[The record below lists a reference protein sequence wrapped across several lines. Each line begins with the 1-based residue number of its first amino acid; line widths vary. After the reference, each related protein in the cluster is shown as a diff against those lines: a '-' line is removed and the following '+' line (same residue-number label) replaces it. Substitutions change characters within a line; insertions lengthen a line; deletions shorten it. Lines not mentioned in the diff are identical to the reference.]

1 MSKEYQRRRQK
12 ALDRLAQHQA
22 RVAFKQ
28 MPDAPD
34 VGTEEYNALNAFD
47 ISKAEAERQQLL
59 KDIEVFKGFETLAG
73 IGQPLTE
80 PIYGANDEAI
90 YFADYFPDYDKA
102 LDLTTGA
109 NSKAAIDSVNPN
121 TRLKEL
127 EKQINAARVV
137 QAANLE
143 NNADFAQKSWGTDEA
158 TKLLGRLNNRMLTA
172 DERRRFFYIYNTQGV
187 DAATSYIEG
196 LRGDIQDRKVQ
207 NVYNFAD
214 DNEHLASL
222 LSVGTQGL
230 AALETGADLV
240 TYFMNGGLTEA
251 EAVMMARYTEALRS
265 GASADLGEFQSLL
278 YNTMMSGAD
287 SRLAM
292 LIPFPGAGETVLGL
306 SAAGSTMNDVLARGG
321 SYSEAVTEGV
331 WAGIFEGLFE
341 SLSIGNIKNVDKWL
355 KSIDPKSVKDIA
367 FKLAASMGVN
377 ASEEMATEIANIA
390 LDTAYMGELSNAAL
404 KVKEYV
410 DAGMSFEDAKAKVSK
425 EMLKQVGE
433 AGLSGALMG
442 GAFFGGA
449 VGIHHTKT
457 AAVKG
462 YNAINKKAVQKR
474 MAEVNANTKKNVPK
488 AVANAEEA
496 AKTATIP
503 TATPATASS
512 TTQSTTAEIS
522 KSNALEIVQADGQK
536 LSEIY
541 VEKDGNL
548 VSLDQLS
555 IEDGDLAMA
564 YSYAATTGSVESA
577 NAFVKAYVASG
588 ENASPTQFWTA
599 WMGIAA
605 NGQTLRTTDEN
616 MKKVF
621 AEYGDTLSEET
632 KLAAWL
638 SGVEMKKTAS
648 ERRVEAA
655 AQAKA
660 TWEKDG
666 KKVVKGKI
674 DASALQGVELDA
686 KQKEFVSFGK
696 LFAEA
701 LGMNVTFTASKKG
714 ARKENGK
721 YDRTTNT
728 IYIDIFSGIDNKAN
742 YNAMQSA
749 LSNTLSHEVV
759 HNMRIVSPEYYDTL
773 SEYVFE
779 TLKAQG
785 MDIDERIRYYMDEDN
800 ISRTDAVE
808 EIVAHACDGML
819 QTSATVREFMEGF
832 YKKDKRAANRFKQNV
847 RDVLKRLKEVFDNL
861 LGVKAYSAEAHLL
874 YEAGADTVA
883 EIQKI
888 FDQGV
893 TSMREGNLARNYEVQ
908 NSGKTGE
915 QESAVNVVKQDLA
928 NKDVMFNL
936 RATKSHKEKLSEQ
949 YSNSASIS
957 LEELTKRYDKIIE
970 IWERLGGELNSNFLN
985 EWNNKVGR
993 DRAFTVFKAQAGYK
1007 YNVEL
1012 SSMCKKGVPL
1022 FEAIDEIVKK
1032 EVMKELDSNIIGK
1045 AEKEI
1050 LYDILKDHHFEIP
1063 CAICYVEQA
1072 RQREGVIIDAFL
1084 NGKIEKDSKGNITTF
1099 KLGWNE
1105 VLHDIEK
1112 EMKANGVDYIFKT
1125 ADRSIATD
1133 KYIPQDITMDS
1144 ATQEKFYNALKKVA
1158 NKEISRY
1165 NKAEGKNR
1173 KLVTDVTPSAIKDV
1187 FKGTLPSNLKIFK
1200 VLFTDPTSRFT
1211 IESDLLYFSM
1221 TTHNLATAHNSLYS
1235 LFNSQGGVSG
1245 YKTKQGAVVYWGDI
1259 LGKKWSPSKVRDEG
1273 GIRNQSNSDFQVY
1286 TLLDQVQM
1294 YIDFSAKGYY
1304 LQAYTKVLSEL
1315 KLFGLSR
1322 GKINA
1327 SLIPA
1332 VYEYL
1337 NSDGSV
1343 DVEPTRMN
1351 AGLDRNGNLLFDDFE
1366 GINHNE
1372 AFMLLEDAEYSKSIG
1387 GTCIGYSDRHIL
1399 KLLYDN
1405 RVQQIIGFHDKTDDP
1420 EKRYRGAR
1428 YAKNYNGLNEAVNKD
1443 GKTVHI
1449 GFNPYVR
1456 KAEKMFTFNSKTETY
1471 EGKVEHNGKTYVADD
1486 IPKLAADLYLE
1497 MCEDKGYTPAYVDF
1511 ASHENYYKLLADFS
1525 LYDSKGHYAPHRKV
1539 AYNMPNKVPF
1549 LDINGK
1555 KQYMATE
1562 DYIKA
1567 ELKKELK
1574 VRDSIGEALADTS
1587 ENGIIPQFK
1596 QKVKE
1601 LHKSDAD
1608 EMKQSRR
1615 TEKQRS
1621 LTKSDVEQS
1630 FGAIWDALQENK
1642 AFRKYANVKDFLQN
1656 ETDYESVDW
1665 YADAFDF
1672 VDAPTAFNDVV
1683 GLFNDGTA
1691 DWKQEWLLG
1700 DILEAYQNGTLD
1712 KFKLKDMPIETPTE
1726 APIDTTP
1733 KTWEQKAQSVYDS
1746 IIKHLS
1752 DSSRKKAPTFEEVL
1766 SSKVSTLGTR
1776 EAVYKLMRLAREDY
1790 EAVKTDRNKAYQVEA
1805 AINVMAYN
1813 LDSLITHKS
1822 DRYQLSTDRY
1832 SDVMKQARQVGAVGK
1847 RLVEA
1852 DLREYLKAG
1861 TRANKSKEEALKQG
1875 KKIILTTETEITSFI
1890 DRSINK
1896 EKGLPTVAYGNVMDR
1911 LAIDVEEYSKGKIKI
1926 ANDFLELVPSDI
1938 SHAYEEH
1945 IKAKAEGDIDLT
1957 KKDFENIPEYID
1969 NYDDLL
1975 YAIQYKTGN
1984 TRICLSKK
1992 ISHGRVLLIETVSKS
2007 RGSLQFKNMIG
2018 VSEEKYIS
2026 EYENIYKKRNR
2037 TNTGGNKRSNISPLD
2052 ESVSKHSIPQS
2063 QQMSSGFDKNSSDE
2077 LSQKRI
2083 STPDPSTILKDVIR
2097 NKVGAK
2103 EYGKYTESLKKYQ
2116 DLDVRVR
2123 NQEKRIEEIDKEIKA
2138 LKHNKAQSGKGA
2150 RMDELYRQRKTAENK
2165 AEEYRNRMFAMESK
2179 ELSGIVRAETEKARI
2194 TAQREA
2200 SEKYKKMSKER
2211 TENAEKRQYIEKI
2224 EKRAIKL
2231 SDLLKSNSKDKH
2243 IPEIFQQGVGEFLE
2257 ALDFSSKRYL
2267 NGGAKTNKEINLET
2281 KMKNLVEILE
2291 GRAPGKDLNEFL
2303 EAAGLND
2310 DDAKVIVTET
2320 LRKAYGEVY
2329 SLTKVYGDQDGV
2341 IVLQNLSAEQLRNIN
2356 SALRTLN
2363 HLINQVNEVVSNSRY
2378 DSIMA
2383 LGKAT
2388 VDDCQAFKTYT
2399 KQGLPAQ
2406 MDKFFKWTN
2415 ALPYY
2420 AFRRMGK
2427 AASSVFESFM
2437 DGFDVYTDKITQV
2450 LEFTDKAL
2458 NEKDVKKWSKE
2469 IHEFETISGEKLY
2482 MSTADI
2488 MSFYCLEKREQ
2499 GNKHISGGG
2508 IVVPVRKGHLVGET
2522 KVQTF
2527 ANNPKGVVVT
2537 DELRTKILMELTSE
2551 QVEVAKSLQE
2561 YMSTVC
2567 AEWGNE
2573 ISMKRFG
2580 VRQFTEKFYFPV
2592 QSSENTLQKKDQVG
2606 SKERGIF
2613 HLLNASFTQNT
2624 NDSANNRIVVDNIF
2638 DVFAAHG
2645 IEMAKYNAFALQL
2658 IDTRKWLNYKTKTEI
2673 NGQQFE
2679 TEELRAMLENAF
2691 GKDAEKYID
2700 TFLLDIN
2707 GADKSG
2713 DRGLELLR
2721 SIVGNTK
2728 IAAVGLNLNVMLIQP
2743 TAYFRAS
2750 AVINPKYL
2758 ITEIK
2763 DTFQLRKAIERGE
2776 KYSGIFRWKSLG
2788 YRGFN
2793 LAAPISDK
2801 IKHTESFQ
2809 SKFSENVS
2817 MKGAELMDKLTW
2829 GALWLACEN
2838 ETADL
2843 NKNLT
2848 KGSDEFYKAVA
2859 KRFRE
2864 VIYTTQVVD
2873 SPLTKTEFMRS
2884 KGFANSLF
2892 GAFMSEPSTSYN
2904 LFLDVANDISDTKR
2918 KGQKIEKRHIAKL
2931 ARVGVAFAVTEL
2943 VTAVLRSF
2951 LDAAH
2956 DIDDEDDEYWELYLQ
2971 NFAENY
2977 LEGLLMPKVPVIND
2991 IISAIIAAF
3000 TGGYSSSSLEMTSF
3014 ERIAKF
3020 ARNIWRL
3027 VNGKSVDWTKLFKSF
3042 FDAFSSASGLPIS
3055 NVWREI
3061 VTIFNIIENASN

>member
-1 MSKEYQRRRQK
+1 MKLTAEQAWEINRRNYYKRQRQLLGSYAQDFNSKYADDYLQNWRSEDELAAFYKDVEDQYNIASALRDYYKTTNNAEYEGINQAAENYK
-12 ALDRLAQHQA
+12 ALLADKNSVTGLYGSFPTA
-22 RVAFKQ
+22 N
-28 MPDAPD
+28 
-34 VGTEEYNALNAFD
+34 EYNRALEL
-47 ISKAEAERQQLL
+47 ISIR
-59 KDIEVFKGFETLAG
+59 D
-73 IGQPLTE
+73 
-80 PIYGANDEAI
+80 D
-90 YFADYFPDYDKA
+90 ADYDT
-102 LDLTTGA
+102 LGT
-109 NSKAAIDSVNPN
+109 VNPN
-121 TRLKEL
+121 ETHRTYRA
-127 EKQINAARVV
+127 INALTPDVWEDMAGQISPNGPSSSELQNLVAADYAGLTEEEKKDYNAIWNKYG
-137 QAANLE
+137 QAAAQEYLDLMRPILVQRDAEHFYTIGQEMPVLASALSIPVNLGGSME
-143 NNADFAQKSWGTDEA
+143 QVVRIFDGQQN
-158 TKLLGRLNNRMLTA
+158 RLANIASSMRGGASSNMNGFESFL
-172 DERRRFFYIYNTQGV
+172 YNTGMS
-187 DAATSYIEG
+187 AADS
-196 LRGDIQDRKVQ
+196 V
-207 NVYNFAD
+207 V
-214 DNEHLASL
+214 ASL
-222 LSVGTQGL
+222 MPGSVGTGML
-230 AALETGADLV
+230 A
-240 TYFMNGGLTEA
+240 
-251 EAVMMARYTEALRS
+251 
-265 GASADLGEFQSLL
+265 
-278 YNTMMSGAD
+278 
-287 SRLAM
+287 
-292 LIPFPGAGETVLGL
+292 L
-306 SAAGSTMNDVLARGG
+306 SAAANTQNDILLRGG
-321 SYSEAVTEGV
+321 NKTQAVLGGVAAGVAEA
-331 WAGIFEGLFE
+331 FFE
-341 SLSIGNIKNVDKWL
+341 SFSIGRLQTMSLRDYRSSFKAFLKNI
-355 KSIDPKSVKDIA
+355 SKDI
-367 FKLAASMGVN
+367 VIN
-377 ASEEMATEIANIA
+377 ASEEMATEIVNI
-390 LDTAYMGELSNAAL
+390 LSDEIIMGELSNVNTIANQYLSQGNISPEEA
-404 KVKEYV
+404 Y
-410 DAGMSFEDAKAKVSK
+410 AKAIL
-425 EMLKQVGE
+425 ETAGRVGE
-433 AGLSGALMG
+433 AAASGALMG
-442 GAFFGGA
+442 LGMGGA
-449 VGIHHTKT
+449 GSVVGSGANYITGNSIANNPTAYNKLNNLGETLATKDVNNKDT
-457 AAVKG
+457 AEARQLYSAISE
-462 YNAINKKAVQKR
+462 YNQDKRAGNKTSKIKDIGHKMNVGQFANVLESNEVQKAFKR
-474 MAEVNANTKKNVPK
+474 INEEAKKNVPQ
-488 AVANAEEA
+488 AVSNATSA
-496 AKTATIP
+496 AQTAVVQP
-503 TATPATASS
+503 
-512 TTQSTTAEIS
+512 TAEIS

-555 IEDGDLAMA
+555 IEDSDLAMA

-616 MKKVF
+616 MQKVF
-621 AEYGDTLSEET
+621 AEYGDALSEET

-714 ARKENGK
+714 AREENGK

-785 MDIDERIRYYMDEDN
+785 MDIEERIRYYMDEDN
-800 ISRTDAVE
+800 ISRTDAIE

-874 YEAGADTVA
+874 YKAGADTVA

-893 TSMREGNLARNYEVQ
+893 VSMREGNLARNYEVQ
-908 NSGKTGE
+908 GGKTGE
-915 QESAVNVVKQDLA
+915 QESAESVVKKDLE

-1112 EMKANGVDYIFKT
+1112 EMKANGVDYTFKT

-1200 VLFTDPTSRFT
+1200 VLFTEPTSRFT
-1211 IESDLLYFSM
+1211 IESDLLYSSM
-1221 TTHNLATAHNSLYS
+1221 TTHNLATAHNSLYG

-1245 YKTKQGAVVYWGDI
+1245 YKTKQGTVVYWGDI

-1273 GIRNQSNSDFQVY
+1273 GIRNQSNSDFQMY

-1294 YIDFSAKGYY
+1294 YIDFTAKGYY

-1387 GTCIGYSDRHIL
+1387 GTCIGYSDRHIF
-1399 KLLYDN
+1399 KLLNDS

-1471 EGKVEHNGKTYVADD
+1471 EGKVEYNGKTYVADD

-1555 KQYMATE
+1555 KQYVATE

-1601 LHKSDAD
+1601 LHKTEAS
-1608 EMKQSRR
+1608 EMKQSRQDASSR
-1615 TEKQRS
+1615 LSQDYVDTLLSEFGITKLNDYIHIQRQVMTTLETEGFF
-1621 LTKSDVEQS
+1621 TDTEHKSRVDVNEELGMVIETNKSGIDETFS
-1630 FGAIWDALQENK
+1630 FN
-1642 AFRKYANVKDFLQN
+1642 N
-1656 ETDYESVDW
+1656 
-1665 YADAFDF
+1665 F
-1672 VDAPTAFNDVV
+1672 VR
-1683 GLFNDGTA
+1683 
-1691 DWKQEWLLG
+1691 LG
-1700 DILEAYQNGTLD
+1700 
-1712 KFKLKDMPIETPTE
+1712 KFKKIAKLATIRELPNVIKYGHIV
-1726 APIDTTP
+1726 ANNVAN
-1733 KTWEQKAQSVYDS
+1733 KYDS
-1746 IIKHLS
+1746 
-1752 DSSRKKAPTFEEVL
+1752 
-1766 SSKVSTLGTR
+1766 
-1776 EAVYKLMRLAREDY
+1776 
-1790 EAVKTDRNKAYQVEA
+1790 TDRNKKFAYIEHA
-1805 AINVMAYN
+1805 AEIDGEEVVVKIAIKKSPQKNKFWVHSIYTIENVS
-1813 LDSLITHKS
+1813 DSP
-1822 DRYQLSTDRY
+1822 
-1832 SDVMKQARQVGAVGK
+1832 
-1847 RLVEA
+1847 
-1852 DLREYLKAG
+1852 AG
-1861 TRANKSKEEALKQG
+1861 TNDGTEAG
-1875 KKIILTTETEITSFI
+1875 H
-1890 DRSINK
+1890 IN
-1896 EKGLPTVAYGNVMDR
+1896 A
-1911 LAIDVEEYSKGKIKI
+1911 
-1926 ANDFLELVPSDI
+1926 
-1938 SHAYEEH
+1938 
-1945 IKAKAEGDIDLT
+1945 
-1957 KKDFENIPEYID
+1957 
-1969 NYDDLL
+1969 
-1975 YAIQYKTGN
+1975 
-1984 TRICLSKK
+1984 
-1992 ISHGRVLLIETVSKS
+1992 
-2007 RGSLQFKNMIG
+2007 
-2018 VSEEKYIS
+2018 
-2026 EYENIYKKRNR
+2026 
-2037 TNTGGNKRSNISPLD
+2037 D
-2052 ESVSKHSIPQS
+2052 ESIIPQF

-2077 LSQKRI
+2077 LTQQRI

-2138 LKHNKAQSGKGA
+2138 LKHNRAQSGKGA

-2194 TAQREA
+2194 EAQREA
-2200 SEKYKKMSKER
+2200 SARYHESVVSRHQTEKRNRLKKIVNELDTLFTRGNKKKNVKPGLANTVEKALQLSQVLAFTDIGNDEVILSGLITSQTDEEQKIIDRYKAVLEEKAKLEAELNELREQENDGNEAAIKELRNNISKL
-2211 TENAEKRQYIEKI
+2211 NAEKRGYADTLHDLLER
-2224 EKRAIKL
+2224 EKRILSKTKIGTIVDELAKAY
-2231 SDLLKSNSKDKH
+2231 SDLQNADESFIRQAYNDATEERIKKLAAS
-2243 IPEIFQQGVGEFLE
+2243 
-2257 ALDFSSKRYL
+2257 
-2267 NGGAKTNKEINLET
+2267 LET
-2281 KMKNLVEILE
+2281 VYLKDMTEEQLDEI
-2291 GRAPGKDLNEFL
+2291 
-2303 EAAGLND
+2303 
-2310 DDAKVIVTET
+2310 V
-2320 LRKAYGEVY
+2320 
-2329 SLTKVYGDQDGV
+2329 KVYKA
-2341 IVLQNLSAEQLRNIN
+2341 VLKTVKDANKAF
-2356 SALRTLN
+2356 
-2363 HLINQVNEVVSNSRY
+2363 VSEK
-2378 DSIMA
+2378 
-2383 LGKAT
+2383 GE
-2388 VDDCQAFKTYT
+2388 TYT
-2399 KQGLPAQ
+2399 DL
-2406 MDKFFKWTN
+2406 
-2415 ALPYY
+2415 
-2420 AFRRMGK
+2420 
-2427 AASSVFESFM
+2427 
-2437 DGFDVYTDKITQV
+2437 
-2450 LEFTDKAL
+2450 
-2458 NEKDVKKWSKE
+2458 
-2469 IHEFETISGEKLY
+2469 
-2482 MSTADI
+2482 
-2488 MSFYCLEKREQ
+2488 
-2499 GNKHISGGG
+2499 
-2508 IVVPVRKGHLVGET
+2508 
-2522 KVQTF
+2522 
-2527 ANNPKGVVVT
+2527 
-2537 DELRTKILMELTSE
+2537 
-2551 QVEVAKSLQE
+2551 
-2561 YMSTVC
+2561 
-2567 AEWGNE
+2567 AE
-2573 ISMKRFG
+2573 R
-2580 VRQFTEKFYFPV
+2580 
-2592 QSSENTLQKKDQVG
+2592 
-2606 SKERGIF
+2606 
-2613 HLLNASFTQNT
+2613 
-2624 NDSANNRIVVDNIF
+2624 
-2638 DVFAAHG
+2638 
-2645 IEMAKYNAFALQL
+2645 
-2658 IDTRKWLNYKTKTEI
+2658 TKTEI
-2673 NGQQFE
+2673 RARGKEKDKENRVAPHVRRFMLSNAVPVWFFDTLRSNTLVKLFTNLANAEDNWGVLIDEAHEYKKAIDKKHSVKKWDLGKTFSFTLRSGKKAEVTLGQLFSLYAYAKQGDEAKNHLYNGGFVHAKSIILQDATKKHKKYVVREGSTYRLDEATLAEMFVKMEEAAPGASKYIDEMVSYLSGDLAQKGNDAAEKLYGIRLFNKSYYFPITSSADFIHSKEQKSSGQAPRLKNWGATNERVAGANNPIVINSFDDIWAKHVQQMASFATLTLPLE
-2679 TEELRAMLENAF
+2679 DIERVVGFSTRASEEFDAESVKGVISTFLGREYVDYINGLIDDMNGSARVDDVAGFMNTFMGLAKTGATAMSMSTLVQQPTSMFRAMAFIDPKYFAMSRAKLVGHKAEWAELKKYAPVAIIKEIGGYDTGLGRKTSQYLKSPEYETFGEKAIALIKDSNFRNEAIFKGPALADEITWCYIWAAVKKEVAATNKALQVGSEAYYKACGERFEYVIRRTQVYDSVLARSPLMRSKSTAAKMLTSFAGEPTLFTNMGYGAVDAVQHKEFKKARNLLAGSVASIITNAIVSSF
-2691 GKDAEKYID
+2691 VYAARDDDDDETYTEKYIQSLTTELIEGFNPLTYVPLLRD
-2700 TFLLDIN
+2700 IWSIMLGYDIERLDVSVIVGVWNAFEGIFSSRKSPLEKIADFLGKLSTLFGVPLNNLIRESKATINLFELMVKFFSNGDRTDLDGIIDALQEAGEDSVPLLD
-2707 GADKSG
+2707 
-2713 DRGLELLR
+2713 
-2721 SIVGNTK
+2721 
-2728 IAAVGLNLNVMLIQP
+2728 
-2743 TAYFRAS
+2743 
-2750 AVINPKYL
+2750 
-2758 ITEIK
+2758 
-2763 DTFQLRKAIERGE
+2763 
-2776 KYSGIFRWKSLG
+2776 
-2788 YRGFN
+2788 
-2793 LAAPISDK
+2793 
-2801 IKHTESFQ
+2801 
-2809 SKFSENVS
+2809 KF
-2817 MKGAELMDKLTW
+2817 
-2829 GALWLACEN
+2829 
-2838 ETADL
+2838 
-2843 NKNLT
+2843 
-2848 KGSDEFYKAVA
+2848 
-2859 KRFRE
+2859 
-2864 VIYTTQVVD
+2864 I
-2873 SPLTKTEFMRS
+2873 
-2884 KGFANSLF
+2884 
-2892 GAFMSEPSTSYN
+2892 
-2904 LFLDVANDISDTKR
+2904 
-2918 KGQKIEKRHIAKL
+2918 
-2931 ARVGVAFAVTEL
+2931 
-2943 VTAVLRSF
+2943 
-2951 LDAAH
+2951 
-2956 DIDDEDDEYWELYLQ
+2956 
-2971 NFAENY
+2971 
-2977 LEGLLMPKVPVIND
+2977 
-2991 IISAIIAAF
+2991 
-3000 TGGYSSSSLEMTSF
+3000 
-3014 ERIAKF
+3014 
-3020 ARNIWRL
+3020 
-3027 VNGKSVDWTKLFKSF
+3027 
-3042 FDAFSSASGLPIS
+3042 
-3055 NVWREI
+3055 
-3061 VTIFNIIENASN
+3061 